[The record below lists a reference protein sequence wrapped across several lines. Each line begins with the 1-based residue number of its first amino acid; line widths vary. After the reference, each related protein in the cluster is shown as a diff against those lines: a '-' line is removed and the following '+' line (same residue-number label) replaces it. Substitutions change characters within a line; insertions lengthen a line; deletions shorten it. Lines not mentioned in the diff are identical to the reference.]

1 RQLGKLVAAGAEVR
15 TSSSVPVDALVVA
28 SSLVVLPREARV
40 QGPCEL
46 ALFQL
51 PSVITATVELFDRV
65 WANAVPWGST
75 GMPSERGLTEREK
88 ELLTLLS
95 AGCTDLTVASRLG
108 VSVRTVRRM
117 MSDVM
122 NRLGARSRFQAG
134 VKAADGAWLSGAVGC
149 PRRRP
154 GRPLPCPR
162 ADGPARSWRP
172 RSPTAPVRRSGRRPR
187 LAFGGSVMTAPATRE
202 DVAMSTG
209 GRPRTVLVDPQRNG
223 ACPTIGAAVSEA
235 PDGAIVTIAAG
246 TYAETL
252 ELINRRLTLRAVA
265 D

>member
-1 RQLGKLVAAGAEVR
+1 MTIEMPVRPVQPTVRRTRPARPATRAAVDANVAAAKREVLVGCSAVVPGAPLAVPRPYDFDNLRRGVRYRMLYPDRVRTMPALARQLGKLVAAGAEVR
-15 TSSSVPVDALVVA
+15 TSSSVPVDALVVD

-51 PSVITATVELFDRV
+51 PSVITTTVELFDRV
-65 WANAVPWGST
+65 WVNAVPWGST

-134 VKAADGAWLSGAVGC
+134 VKAADRGWLSEAV
-149 PRRRP
+149 
-154 GRPLPCPR
+154 
-162 ADGPARSWRP
+162 
-172 RSPTAPVRRSGRRPR
+172 
-187 LAFGGSVMTAPATRE
+187 
-202 DVAMSTG
+202 
-209 GRPRTVLVDPQRNG
+209 
-223 ACPTIGAAVSEA
+223 
-235 PDGAIVTIAAG
+235 
-246 TYAETL
+246 
-252 ELINRRLTLRAVA
+252 
-265 D
+265 